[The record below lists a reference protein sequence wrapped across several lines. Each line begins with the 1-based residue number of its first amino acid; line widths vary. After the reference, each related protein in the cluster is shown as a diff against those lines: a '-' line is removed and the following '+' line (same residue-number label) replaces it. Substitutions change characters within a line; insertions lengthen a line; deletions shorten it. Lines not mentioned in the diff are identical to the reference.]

1 MLKPLVMTFFLEIES
16 FAVSAALLPSLHAE
30 YKMEK
35 VVSKGLTGS
44 KAKFSVLLPRHKL
57 SFTTRLEETLERETN
72 LPSEA
77 SIDLPKVREQYFIR

>member
-1 MLKPLVMTFFLEIES
+1 MANL
-16 FAVSAALLPSLHAE
+16 SLANFT
-30 YKMEK
+30 KTLITTSNNK
-35 VVSKGLTGS
+35 CLGLTGS

-77 SIDLPKVREQYFIR
+77 SIDLPKVIIFAKLNNLNKRLSYYLSGP